1 MFASIPSPGSN
12 ALSIGGL
19 QLRAYGLMIGLGV
32 MVAIWL
38 TGKRLVAAGIGTGD
52 DATSLGMWGA
62 LGGVIGA
69 RIYHVIT
76 DWQLFRD
83 EPLRAFEIWKGG
95 LGIWGGIALG
105 VAFGLWRARKLG
117 IPLGRGMDAALPSI
131 PLAQAIGRLGN
142 WWNQELFG
150 GPTTLPWAL
159 EIDPEFR
166 PARYATDETFHPAF
180 LYEGLWNVGLCLALI
195 WIGKHVRLR
204 PGRLVAFY
212 VAGYT
217 LVRFFIEG
225 IRTDEA
231 NEIAGLRVN
240 EWVSIILFAGAMLV
254 IAYEFRRGRKQVAPI
269 DTVVSTESDS
279 VDKAESDD
287 EPDRVEGNTPITE

>member
-1 MFASIPSPGSN
+1 MFASIPSPSSN

-38 TGKRLVAAGIGTGD
+38 TGKRFVAAGIGTGD

-105 VAFGLWRARKLG
+105 MAFGLWRARKLG

-150 GPTTLPWAL
+150 GPTKLPWGL

-254 IAYEFRRGRKQVAPI
+254 IAYEFLRGRNSVAPI
-269 DTVVSTESDS
+269 DAAMSTEPES
-279 VDKAESDD
+279 VDEADVVD
-287 EPDRVEGNTPITE
+287 EQSSTTE